1 MMMAKEKLITEYKAT
16 PQEGA
21 PMQPVCDQT
30 AGDGAW
36 HSQRLLRLMAVWV
49 ESVGRK
55 LLNVRFGE
63 ASRLGV
69 SQPLRQ
75 AQEGLYTGRRA
86 GQQWPMP
93 EASLALTSQDR
104 APWDL
109 IILHLHIIHIQI
121 QADGWPHCCW

>member
-1 MMMAKEKLITEYKAT
+1 
-16 PQEGA
+16 
-21 PMQPVCDQT
+21 MQPVCDQR
-30 AGDGAW
+30 AGDGAQ
-36 HSQRLLRLMAVWV
+36 HSQCLLGLMAVRV
-49 ESVGRK
+49 KSVGRK

-63 ASRLGV
+63 ASGLGI

-86 GQQWPMP
+86 GQQWPRP
-93 EASLALTSQDR
+93 EAPLALTSQDR

-109 IILHLHIIHIQI
+109 IVLHLHIIHIEI